1 MIIRIAPPTM
11 MDTRTPKKE
20 ERKRRRKKR
29 LLLSLSLWNTTLA
42 HTFSYYYTSV
52 VLYNLL
58 QIREVSSLGVGRNF
72 LVVLVHYI
80 FCYYN
85 SYHWMIN
92 ISLIYVTTTTRC
104 DDDNL
109 FALNVAIPSELVA
122 SAIVSGMPQ
131 SKVARV

>member
-1 MIIRIAPPTM
+1 

-20 ERKRRRKKR
+20 RKKRRKKR

-52 VLYNLL
+52 VLYNLVLL